1 MLRQQYSLS
10 MHRKVSCHL
19 NRIRQSAYSLDGR
32 FEVLSKLFRSLHAKI
47 ERRCLPRVESYQ
59 THHSVLRKN
68 GISSPG
74 TLASPLLRTLAM
86 RTHPSGTPCYLHIR
100 KRRLRRGFVGWPR
113 YLITLFTMSYHMY
126 ERLMRNHHPGKMCS
140 SSRGNRLRL
149 SSGGIDYSSPCPNQS
164 FAQHCP

>member
-1 MLRQQYSLS
+1 

-32 FEVLSKLFRSLHAKI
+32 LEALSKLFRSLHAKI
-47 ERRCLPRVESYQ
+47 ERRCLRRVDSYQ

-68 GISSPG
+68 GISSSD
-74 TLASPLLRTLAM
+74 TIASPLLRTLAM

-100 KRRLRRGFVGWPR
+100 KRRLRRRFVGWPR
-113 YLITLFTMSYHMY
+113 YLITLFRMSYHMY
-126 ERLMRNHHPGKMCS
+126 ERLMSNHHPGRIC
-140 SSRGNRLRL
+140 RPLGDNRLRL
-149 SSGGIDYSSPCPNQS
+149 SSCGIDYSSPYPNQS